1 MTDRFHLHGYPNA
14 IVLGAEG
21 VEHPLSPNGRG
32 HTYTPYSEITQ
43 VLASPRTVFIG
54 ARGSVY
60 PLSRRVFVD
69 PHGPDELV
77 RALLLRVSNLPDGEE
92 RLVRMAELGA
102 RALGAS
108 RPVATWTL
116 AAACLLMLP
125 LQLALGAPLETVG
138 SFIPILVQDGDLWRI
153 VTATLLHGLPSFPI
167 HLGLNLVALVALGTL
182 VERPLGS
189 RRTTVVMAI
198 SAVAAMGASAIAGY
212 GRVVGVSGVVFGLA
226 GAAMWLELRCA
237 EQLPVWLRI
246 PRRAFVVLLL
256 VNAGIMTLVPF
267 IAGAAHVGG
276 FIAGFLVTGAFAGRS
291 LPTGRD
297 PVWLRAA
304 TLAVVAWVLL
314 SLGAAT
320 AEFGGRGSY
329 VARYAERLVRLPG
342 ISPGELNDQAWMI
355 AISPNSTREEFEAAL
370 QLAERAVVE
379 TERSIP
385 GILDTLAEV
394 QYQLGWNDQAIA
406 TIDEAIAQAPGVS
419 YYVEQRRRFSGER
432 DEDDRPA
439 DPLPWAL
446 PPPAPAAEPQQEPGV
461 TV

>member
-1 MTDRFHLHGYPNA
+1 MTDRFHLHGVPNA
-14 IVLGAEG
+14 IVLGDDG
-21 VEHPLSPNGRG
+21 VEHPISPNGRG
-32 HTYTPYSEITQ
+32 HTYTPYTEITQ

-60 PLSRRVFVD
+60 PLSRRAFVD

-77 RALLLRVSNLPDGEE
+77 RALLLRVRNLPDGEE
-92 RLVRMAELGA
+92 RLFRMGELGA
-102 RALGAS
+102 RALVTS
-108 RPVATWTL
+108 RPWATWTL

-125 LQLALGAPLETVG
+125 LQLLLGASLEMAG
-138 SFIPILVQDGDLWRI
+138 AFIPILVQDGDLWRI
-153 VTATLLHGLPSFPI
+153 VTATLLHGLPSFPV
-167 HLGLNLVALVALGTL
+167 HLALNLVALVALGTL

-189 RRTTVVMAI
+189 RRTTIVMAI
-198 SAVAAMGASAIAGY
+198 SAVAAMGASAMAGY
-212 GRVVGVSGVVFGLA
+212 DRVVGVSGVVFGLA
-226 GAAMWLELRCA
+226 GAAMWLELRCS

-276 FIAGFLVTGAFAGRS
+276 FIAGFLVTGALTGRN
-291 LPTGRD
+291 LPVGRD

-304 TLAVVAWVLL
+304 TVAVTVWVVV
-314 SLGAAT
+314 SLGAAA

-329 VARYAERLVRLPG
+329 LARYAERLARLPG
-342 ISPGELNDQAWMI
+342 VSPGELNDQAWMI
-355 AISPNSTREEFEAAL
+355 AIAPDSTREEFEAAL
-370 QLAERAVVE
+370 VLAERAVVE

-394 QYQLGWNDQAIA
+394 QFQLGWNDQAIA
-406 TIDEAIAQAPGVS
+406 TIDEAIAQAPNVS
-419 YYVEQRRRFSGER
+419 YYLEQRRRFSGER
-432 DEDDRPA
+432 DADDRPA
-439 DPLPWAL
+439 DPLPWAR
-446 PPPAPAAEPQQEPGV
+446 PPPAPEPRHEPGV